1 MESEVQSLAAI
12 AGTVGGMLS
21 IGAFLPQ
28 AYRIFQRR
36 SAVDV
41 SLAMYVTIV
50 VACVLWMFYAYVHAS
65 VAVVRHQP
73 RHRHGGRRDR
83 GSADPLRQAM
93 KCQTLSRTKD
103 SMLALTVEGR

>member
-65 VAVVRHQP
+65 VQLFVTNLVIAMVAVVIVV
-73 RHRHGGRRDR
+73 
-83 GSADPLRQAM
+83 LRIRYG
-93 KCQTLSRTKD
+93 KR
-103 SMLALTVEGR
+103 